1 MRKKKKLYV
10 EDESTISLNICF
22 PFYKN
27 LQKKGFIICCN
38 NTQKCNDIY
47 EMLTIQI
54 YKYLIN
60 KHISA
65 YNKIKNKEKPLDF
78 V

>member
-10 EDESTISLNICF
+10 EDESTI